1 MFSNVFISRDAEE
14 ITHLSNLLTETG
26 LKVVA
31 KSMIHT
37 ESVPFDLPSSKTD
50 WIFFSS
56 RNSVRYF
63 FAQSPDITNQKLASI
78 GKATARDL
86 REFGEVS
93 YFGDDTDTSRI
104 AEEFAKIV
112 ADGTVLFPQSNISQR
127 VVQSALPESNVFEIV
142 CYNTTHTP
150 SEVEKCH
157 VLVFSSPSNVNSYFK
172 INKKQGY
179 QKYIAF
185 GKTTAR
191 ALIEHGVDDIILPT
205 ALDDQTLFRTII
217 HTSGS

>member
-1 MFSNVFISRDAEE
+1 MFSNIYISRDEEE
-14 ITHLSNLLTETG
+14 IPNLSKLLIESG

-31 KSMIHT
+31 KSMIKT
-37 ESVPFDLPSSKTD
+37 ESVPFDLPPIKTD

-56 RNSVRYF
+56 RNSVRF
-63 FAQSPDITNQKLASI
+63 FFYQSPDITNQKLAAI
-78 GKATARDL
+78 GKATASDL

-112 ADGTVLFPQSNISQR
+112 LNDTVLFPQSNISQR
-127 VVQSALPESNVFEIV
+127 VVQKALPESIVSEIV

-150 SEVEKCH
+150 TEVEKCYI
-157 VLVFSSPSNVNSYFK
+157 LVFSSPSNVDSFFEK
-172 INKKQGY
+172 NKKY
-179 QKYIAF
+179 SSQKFIAF

-205 ALDDQTLFRTII
+205 ALDDMTLFRTII